1 MQSFISLGA
10 AARGGAAAGVRGCN
24 LSTRGSDKS
33 MSIWRRNTG
42 FAHYAMTISQRPL
55 LPPFS
60 AYNLLSEYISYSG
73 KKLGQHMA
81 RKVMESAFLATQPRA
96 GTRGGH
102 VRIER

>member
-10 AARGGAAAGVRGCN
+10 AARGGATPAAGVRGCN

-42 FAHYAMTISQRPL
+42 FAHYAMTISERPL

-73 KKLGQHMA
+73 KKLGQHIF
-81 RKVMESAFLATQPRA
+81 KSIGSFQSS
-96 GTRGGH
+96 
-102 VRIER
+102 I